1 MNSFDQMDYDYYRGF
16 DHGVHFVLTELR
28 RLASTGDITVDKLMK
43 SIDPQLDIAKQKKR
57 EITRR
62 MRAA

>member
-28 RLASTGDITVDKLMK
+28 RLASTGDITVEKLMK

-57 EITRR
+57 EISRR
-62 MRAA
+62 MRAT

>member
-62 MRAA
+62 MRAE